1 MPRDNSRE
9 SKKFESH
16 VFNPNLFKTLDF
28 EMAVKWLF

>member
-9 SKKFESH
+9 SKKFESR
-16 VFNPNLFKTLDF
+16 VFNPNFFNTVDF